1 MYILKHTHIYTY
13 FKYML
18 HSEYRL
24 LELEKSSDFIFQL
37 STDVSAAHF
46 LSIYSLSCLL
56 TLISALICVFHYG
69 FLFVCALPN

>member
-1 MYILKHTHIYTY
+1 MYILKYTHIYTQ

-24 LELEKSSDFIFQL
+24 LELERSYNFIFQL

-46 LSIYSLSCLL
+46 LSILFH
-56 TLISALICVFHYG
+56 VFY
-69 FLFVCALPN
+69 L